1 MSRTYY
7 YFIASLPRIE
17 FDSKIPLSLQEYL
30 KDCKNL
36 LASEDYELVERI
48 LTEDE
53 NQIRAGEKTL
63 SHRNFESEIPIPPV
77 AGPDKYD
84 FRCDPAKGGPKGD
97 NARAKRVLIWQAWID
112 FNERLRNELAW
123 FRAERASVDPLLH
136 AQGEKS
142 KDPHILGIIQHISQE
157 PNLLMAERFLD
168 QIRWKFLE
176 ELTFG
181 QYFNKELVII
191 YTLKLKILARY
202 EEIYSDKGKE
212 QFEELKTVHF
222 PDDVFVTSEFQKRNS
237 DSASGG
243 TR

>member
-17 FDSKIPLSLQEYL
+17 FDTSTTLSVHSKLPLSLQDYL

-53 NQIRAGEKTL
+53 NQIQTHEKTL
-63 SHRNFESEIPIPPV
+63 
-77 AGPDKYD
+77 
-84 FRCDPAKGGPKGD
+84 
-97 NARAKRVLIWQAWID
+97 QAWID
-112 FNERLRNELAW
+112 FNERLRNELTW
-123 FRAERASVDPLLH
+123 FRAQRASVDPLLH
-136 AQGEKS
+136 ARGEKS

-202 EEIYSDKGKE
+202 EEIYSDKGRQ

-222 PDDVFVTSEFQKRNS
+222 PDDVFV
-237 DSASGG
+237 
-243 TR
+243 